1 MRLVGYEARDGRRIG
16 VLHGN
21 IVVPLGQIDDFF
33 TALPESLEEARSVRA
48 RNAAI
53 DDDETG
59 NVAPTRHTLEL
70 ESLTLAPP
78 VPTTSRVLC
87 IGLNYARHAAESGK
101 ELPSKPTI
109 FARFPS
115 TLTGAGSEVPIPP
128 GDERLDWEGELA
140 VVIGATL
147 KNVGPQEANAAI
159 LGYTCLN
166 DLSARGYQHATTQ
179 WTLGKNADRTAPAGP
194 VLVTPD
200 ELGDPYNLNL
210 ETRVNGITMQSG
222 NTSDMIF
229 RAPDILAYISG
240 SMTLLPGDVLSTGTP
255 EGVGADRTPPIYL
268 SDGDLVEVE
277 IEGIGALP
285 TRIVRQR

>member
-1 MRLVGYEARDGRRIG
+1 MRLVGYEASDGRRIG

-21 IVVPLGQIDDFF
+21 MVVPLGQIDDFF
-33 TALPESLEEARSVRA
+33 TALPESLEEAR
-48 RNAAI
+48 NAG
-53 DDDETG
+53 TG
-59 NVAPTRHTLEL
+59 NAIPTRNILDL
-70 ESLTLAPP
+70 DSLTLAPP
-78 VPTTSRVLC
+78 VPTTSRILC

-101 ELPSKPTI
+101 EFPSKPTI
-109 FARFPS
+109 FARFAS

-147 KNVGPQEANAAI
+147 KNVGPQEANTAI

-194 VLVTPD
+194 ELVTPD

-255 EGVGADRTPPIYL
+255 EGVGAGRTPPIYL

-277 IEGIGALP
+277 IEGIGVLP
-285 TRIVRQR
+285 TRIVRQS